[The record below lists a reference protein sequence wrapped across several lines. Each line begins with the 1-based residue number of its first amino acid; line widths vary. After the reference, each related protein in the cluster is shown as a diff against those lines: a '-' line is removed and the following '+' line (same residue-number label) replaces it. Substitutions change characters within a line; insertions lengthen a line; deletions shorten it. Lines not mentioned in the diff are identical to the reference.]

1 MFTKEELKLIYAALL
16 EAYSNNTSRI
26 LMLNRA
32 LDDSRKYAVDEVIN
46 DLQIRLYYCEK
57 ASRANNA
64 LLHKIFKMM
73 KGEKENDKKENE
85 TSCR

>member
-1 MFTKEELKLIYAALL
+1 MFTDDELKIIYAALL

-32 LDDSRKYAVDEVIN
+32 LDDSKKYAFDEVAN

-73 KGEKENDKKENE
+73 KGEKKNE
-85 TSCR
+85 KTTHEA